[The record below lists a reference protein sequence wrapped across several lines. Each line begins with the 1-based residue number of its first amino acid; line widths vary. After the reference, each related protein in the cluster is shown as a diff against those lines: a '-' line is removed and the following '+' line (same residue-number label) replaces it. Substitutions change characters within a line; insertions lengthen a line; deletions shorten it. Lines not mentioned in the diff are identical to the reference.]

1 MKFVIT
7 LIVIVAVFFGGI
19 VLYNKYFKKETS
31 TDKPIPAQVVND
43 ETKQAGASTENA
55 TGLTHE
61 KIPGDFKK
69 TGSSSTTAEKPK
81 TLITAETPI
90 KSSRWGKKID
100 KIYMKHNDA
109 LEKAAGDN

>member
-1 MKFVIT
+1 MKFVLT

-19 VLYNKYFKKETS
+19 VLYKKYFNKETA

-43 ETKQAGASTENA
+43 ETKPATATAENA

-61 KIPGDFKK
+61 KIPGEFKK
-69 TGSSSTTAEKPK
+69 PGSSSTTTEKPK
-81 TLITAETPI
+81 TLITADTPI

-100 KIYMKHNDA
+100 KIYMNHNDA
-109 LEKAAGDN
+109 LEKAAGDK